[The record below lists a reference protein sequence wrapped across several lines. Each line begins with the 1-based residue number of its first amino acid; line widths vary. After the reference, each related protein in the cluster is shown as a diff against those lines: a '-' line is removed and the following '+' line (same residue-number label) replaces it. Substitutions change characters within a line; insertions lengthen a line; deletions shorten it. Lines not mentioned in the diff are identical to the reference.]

1 MAQRSSL
8 EVQNFF
14 KRFDAFRLDHMTLKI
29 FDFFVEELEKDG
41 KKKKKKKSASI
52 LFYVRSPMKILGFCF
67 RKIIYK

>member
-41 KKKKKKKSASI
+41 KKKKKKKISI
-52 LFYVRSPMKILGFCF
+52 DSVLCPFPHENFRFLF
-67 RKIIYK
+67 

>member
-14 KRFDAFRLDHMTLKI
+14 KRFDAFRLDHLTLKN

-41 KKKKKKKSASI
+41 KKKKKKISI
-52 LFYVRSPMKILGFCF
+52 DSVLCPFPHENFRFLF
-67 RKIIYK
+67 